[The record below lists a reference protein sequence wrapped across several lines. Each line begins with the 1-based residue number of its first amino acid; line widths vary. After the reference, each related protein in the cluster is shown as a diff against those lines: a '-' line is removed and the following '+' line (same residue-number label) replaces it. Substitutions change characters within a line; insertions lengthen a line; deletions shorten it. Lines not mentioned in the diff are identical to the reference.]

1 MHLCLKKKILLFC
14 CLAYGSLPAFPD
26 EMALGVD
33 VAQME
38 EEELDNLDA
47 HPWEASSFYAVA
59 GPDNPEKGSLFL
71 IKVLRSPKGH
81 PPAG

>member
-1 MHLCLKKKILLFC
+1 MHPCLKKKILLFC

-26 EMALGVD
+26 RMALGVD

-38 EEELDNLDA
+38 EEELDA
-47 HPWEASSFYAVA
+47 RPWEASSFYAVA
-59 GPDNPEKGSLFL
+59 GPDNLEKGSLLL